1 MYYSALESKGKIIS
15 DKEILTYY
23 RFHNS
28 VSTSVGDSESRITH
42 KSRLFRDSISQLE
55 AMSKMFKN
63 KKVNRLIFNYIIS
76 LRMEINILH
85 KLGYSNINEKIKIM
99 DILKYLFIFNYL
111 DSKKFYIFKY
121 IKLLELYIMPK
132 KLCKTIEYL
141 SLELN

>member
-28 VSTSVGDSESRITH
+28 ASNYVGDSESKITH
-42 KSRLFRDSISQLE
+42 KSRLFRDYISQLE

-63 KKVNRLIFNYIIS
+63 KTVNRIIFNYTIS
-76 LRMEINILH
+76 LRMEIDILH
-85 KLGYSNINEKIKIM
+85 KLGYSNINEKMKIIY
-99 DILKYLFIFNYL
+99 ILKYLFIFYYL

-121 IKLLELYIMPK
+121 IKLLQLYIMPK
-132 KLCKTIEYL
+132 KLCKIIEYK